1 MPTRHD
7 VPVRRVVELTV
18 LVVLTLSFDEVP
30 AGHFK
35 EGNASRFVHS
45 RTIFFVLGHNYGI
58 YVWVTNLPPTS
69 KNKWMDHG
77 MEGGFSGCW
86 FSSPGPMTVSYWYYL
101 LLVVTRSVVCHV
113 KSTCT
118 IIFVPAFKNLA
129 CACKLYS

>member
-35 EGNASRFVHS
+35 GGNASRFVHS

-58 YVWVTNLPPTS
+58 YVGLLICLQRRRTNGWITAWKAVSQGVGFPLP
-69 KNKWMDHG
+69 DQ
-77 MEGGFSGCW
+77 
-86 FSSPGPMTVSYWYYL
+86 
-101 LLVVTRSVVCHV
+101 
-113 KSTCT
+113 
-118 IIFVPAFKNLA
+118 
-129 CACKLYS
+129 